1 MSFLREFLIGQ
12 PELTIFLT
20 IALGYAFGT
29 LHIGDF
35 SFGPVAGALFAGL
48 ILGQIGEVPI
58 PGAAKN
64 LLFDLFLFG
73 VGYSAG
79 PQFLQALRRVGTAS
93 VLLALV
99 VSGSGLVIA
108 WIMARLAGFD
118 PGLGAGMMAGALTQ
132 SPAIGAAG
140 EAISHLPLPEDA
152 REQLTSHVAV
162 GYAVCYII
170 GSTAAIWFCSYMGPK
185 LLGVDLVQEAR
196 DLGRSLGITED
207 RSGVIPGYQRF
218 PFRAYRLPAA
228 SPVAG
233 MRLGE
238 AEADYASYRLHVL
251 RLRRDGHLITPDL
264 DTVLHAGDILAVSG
278 QAKGVIELLAGAA
291 EEIADPELLDL
302 PFRATGVMVTQG
314 EVIGMTLGT
323 LGGQDWARGMYLES
337 LSRAGVALP
346 VAPGIRLERGDVLKF
361 LGPDELL
368 ARTIAQVGREVTP
381 PKATDVVV
389 LGLMI
394 FLGGLIGTLIHATVF
409 GIEIRLGASVGIL
422 LAGLVTGGLRSR
434 FPLFGQ
440 IPDAAVA
447 LMTTLGLAA
456 FIAIV
461 GLQAA
466 PDLGPALASAG
477 LLLPLFAVVVALV
490 PLLAGAL
497 FGHIVLK
504 MNPVVLFGGLAG
516 AMTATPAM
524 AAVQARAQS
533 PLPVL
538 GYAPTYPI
546 SQVLLTLWGSLMV
559 ALLA

>member
-1 MSFLREFLIGQ
+1 MTFVTDFLTGQ

-20 IALGYAFGT
+20 IALGYAFGA
-29 LHIGDF
+29 LRLGDF

-48 ILGQIGEVPI
+48 IIGQVGVVPVS
-58 PGAAKN
+58 GTAKSF
-64 LLFDLFLFG
+64 LFDLFLFG

-79 PQFLQALRRVGTAS
+79 PQFLQALRQVGANS

-99 VSGSGLVIA
+99 VSLTGLLVA
-108 WIMARLAGFD
+108 LLAARLGGFD

-140 EAISHLPLPEDA
+140 EAISHLPLPEA
-152 REQLTSHVAV
+152 ERALLTSHVAV

-170 GSTAAIWFCSYMGPK
+170 GSTAAIWFCSYMGPR
-185 LLGVDLVQEAR
+185 LLGLDLVQEAR
-196 DLGRSLGITED
+196 ELGRSLGIGED

-218 PFRAYRLPAA
+218 PFRAYRLPAG
-228 SPVAG
+228 SPVVG
-233 MRLGE
+233 QTLGE
-238 AEADYASYRLHVL
+238 AEADHAAYRLHVL
-251 RLRRDGHLITPDL
+251 RLRRGGQLITPEL

-278 QAKGVIELLAGAA
+278 QAKGVIELLAGAS
-291 EEIADPELLDL
+291 EELADAELLDL
-302 PFRATGVMVTQG
+302 PFRATRVMVTQG

-323 LGGQDWARGMYLES
+323 LGGQDWARGMYLEG
-337 LSRAGVALP
+337 LSRAAVDLP

-361 LGPDELL
+361 IGPEELL

-381 PKATDVVV
+381 PRSTDVVV

-394 FLGGLIGTLIHATVF
+394 FLGGLVGTLIHVTLA
-409 GIEIRLGASVGIL
+409 GIEIRLGTSVGIL
-422 LAGLVTGGLRSR
+422 LAGLATGYMRSR

-440 IPDAAVA
+440 IPDAAVS

-456 FIAIV
+456 FIAMV

-466 PDLGPALASAG
+466 PDLVPALKSAG
-477 LLLPLFAVVVALV
+477 LLLPLLAFAVAIA
-490 PLLAGAL
+490 PLAVGAL
-497 FGHIVLK
+497 FGHFVLK

-516 AMTATPAM
+516 SQTATPAM

-538 GYAPTYPI
+538 GYAPTYPV
-546 SQVLLTLWGSLMV
+546 SQVLLTLWGGLMV
-559 ALLA
+559 ALLG